1 MRRGKE
7 FLLRAEIM
15 ERRID
20 AALRK
25 VELFKSLA
33 QRITAKLDQE
43 QVSHSRNVSANEDA
57 IIQLMEA
64 EEQLKQLCA
73 EYGVVVSEIM
83 AALASLENR
92 DDERLLSDVFLKHH
106 SLEQIAAREH
116 VTKSCVYKR
125 CDRALSELE
134 RLLDG

>member
-7 FLLRAEIM
+7 FLLRAENM

-25 VELFKSLA
+25 VELFRSLTE
-33 QRITAKLDQE
+33 RVTAHWGKE
-43 QVSHSRNVSANEDA
+43 SVTHSRNVSANEDA

-73 EYGVVVSEIM
+73 EYGVIVSEIT
-83 AALASLENR
+83 AVLASLESR
-92 DDERLLSDVFLKHH
+92 EDERLLSDIFLKHQ
-106 SLEQIAAREH
+106 SLEQIAERGH

>member
-7 FLLRAEIM
+7 YLLRAEIM

-25 VELFKSLA
+25 VELFRSLA
-33 QRITAKLDQE
+33 ERVTSHWEKE
-43 QVSHSRNVSANEDA
+43 SVSHSRNVSANEDA

-73 EYGVVVSEIM
+73 EYGDVISEIT
-83 AALASLENR
+83 AVLASLESR
-92 DDERLLSDVFLKHH
+92 DDERLLSDVFLKHQ
-106 SLEQIAAREH
+106 SIEQIAAREH
-116 VTKSCVYKR
+116 VTRACVYKR
-125 CDRALSELE
+125 CNRALDALEEL
-134 RLLDG
+134 LCS